1 MHVKRDALQRL
12 RLVMGDAQV
21 LNLRRRLRVGERGLR
36 ARRRRERAAEMGPL
50 RDSLVRHHFRNRP
63 SAIFSPTFIA

>member
-1 MHVKRDALQRL
+1 
-12 RLVMGDAQV
+12 
-21 LNLRRRLRVGERGLR
+21 LRVGERGLR